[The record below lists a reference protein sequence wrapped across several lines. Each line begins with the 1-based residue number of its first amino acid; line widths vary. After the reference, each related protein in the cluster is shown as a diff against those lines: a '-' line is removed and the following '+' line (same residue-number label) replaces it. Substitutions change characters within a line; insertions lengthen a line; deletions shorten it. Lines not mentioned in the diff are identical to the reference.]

1 MHMETEILP
10 VHHNLFPESLPF
22 CRWGAGANI
31 DKGSTIKPFIY
42 GEFDYLHLVP
52 SDKRDH
58 RHRGRSQF
66 AHCPKSCRSLPRSCD
81 ISIRFLM
88 VANVVVGV
96 CAASTSTASNSSF

>member
-31 DKGSTIKPFIY
+31 DKGPTIKPFIH
-42 GEFDYLHLVP
+42 GELDYLHLVP

-58 RHRGRSQF
+58 CHRGPSQF
-66 AHCPKSCRSLPRSCD
+66 ALSKIVSLTSAQLRHINT
-81 ISIRFLM
+81 ISD
-88 VANVVVGV
+88 G
-96 CAASTSTASNSSF
+96 S